1 MVVDHLLAEV
11 LDVRRLVAFWAAS
24 LPSSTSSMPP
34 IAAAFMNLV
43 SLALSFEVVV
53 VVLVVFDMLLLVDVL
68 WAIRAG
74 PTTRRPVRVAAMARL
89 LLFLLMM
96 SPLLSG

>member
-1 MVVDHLLAEV
+1 
-11 LDVRRLVAFWAAS
+11 
-24 LPSSTSSMPP
+24 MPP
-34 IAAAFMNLV
+34 IAAVFMNLV
-43 SLALSFEVVV
+43 SLALSFDVVV
-53 VVLVVFDMLLLVDVL
+53 VVVVFDMLLLVAVL

-74 PTTRRPVRVAAMARL
+74 PTIRRPVRVAAMARL

>member
-1 MVVDHLLAEV
+1 VV
-11 LDVRRLVAFWAAS
+11 F
-24 LPSSTSSMPP
+24 
-34 IAAAFMNLV
+34 
-43 SLALSFEVVV
+43 
-53 VVLVVFDMLLLVDVL
+53 FDMLLLVDAEGL

-74 PTTRRPVRVAAMARL
+74 PTIRMPVRVAAMARL

>member
-1 MVVDHLLAEV
+1 
-11 LDVRRLVAFWAAS
+11 
-24 LPSSTSSMPP
+24 MPP
-34 IAAAFMNLV
+34 IAASFMNLV
-43 SLALSFEVVV
+43 SLALSFDIVVV
-53 VVLVVFDMLLLVDVL
+53 VVVVFDMLLLVDVL

-74 PTTRRPVRVAAMARL
+74 PTIRRPVRVAAMARL